1 MRRLRRLCAVIALC
15 VLLACPAFA
24 GLMPF
29 PAPSPPPVSDGEMP
43 TPGPAP
49 ADRHI
54 ETMSGVTQARL
65 LLLLNLFAA
74 ALP

>member
-1 MRRLRRLCAVIALC
+1 VRRLRRLCAVIALC
-15 VLLACPAFA
+15 VLLASPAFA

-43 TPGPAP
+43 TPGPEP

-54 ETMSGVTQARL
+54 ETMSGATRTQL
-65 LLLLNLFAA
+65 LLLLDLLEAT
-74 ALP
+74 LP